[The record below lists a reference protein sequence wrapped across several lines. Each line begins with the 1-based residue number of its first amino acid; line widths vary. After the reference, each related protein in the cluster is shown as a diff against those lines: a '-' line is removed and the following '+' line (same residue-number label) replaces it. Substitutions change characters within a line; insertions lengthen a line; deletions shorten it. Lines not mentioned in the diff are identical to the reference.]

1 MKKTLAFFAVLA
13 CILTAQAQKKN
24 FSYQFYGFV
33 RGDLFYNTRA
43 NQAPVDGN
51 FYLYPLDKDLDDNGK
66 DINATPNGSFY
77 TFTTR
82 LGVDMQGPKVGKA
95 ETSAKV
101 EMDFGGFSS
110 STTMLRIRQAYVK
123 LDWKRVG
130 VLIGQTWHPLF
141 GKVVPDVLNLSTGA
155 PFQPFNRE
163 PQIAVSYRSGAW
175 EWTGAALWQ
184 LQYTSSGPNGSSES
198 YLKNSC
204 VPEIYVGADY
214 RNPSWT
220 AGIGFHLI
228 SLKPRTSSVVVDEAG
243 NEHRYRVNERMTTCS
258 WEGHVQYQSCKWR
271 VAAKTMLASCLDHT
285 ALLGGYGISGID
297 PVTGE
302 REYTP
307 FRHSTSWI
315 NLTCGNRCKIHL
327 YAGYTKNLGSTKP
340 LVSGEK
346 YGVGLDIDQLCS
358 GNIAFSYN
366 LPHWQFGVE
375 YVPSTAWYGQTD
387 LSDGKVVHTHTVTN
401 HRVLGLMIYY
411 F

>member
-163 PQIAVSYRSGAW
+163 PQIAVSYRTIA
-175 EWTGAALWQ
+175 TDCF
-184 LQYTSSGPNGSSES
+184 
-198 YLKNSC
+198 YLANSAEGNMKKNWIQ
-204 VPEIYVGADY
+204 EA
-214 RNPSWT
+214 
-220 AGIGFHLI
+220 IGFHGLCI
-228 SLKPRTSSVVVDEAG
+228 FMKKQDFVPR
-243 NEHRYRVNERMTTCS
+243 
-258 WEGHVQYQSCKWR
+258 
-271 VAAKTMLASCLDHT
+271 
-285 ALLGGYGISGID
+285 
-297 PVTGE
+297 
-302 REYTP
+302 
-307 FRHSTSWI
+307 
-315 NLTCGNRCKIHL
+315 
-327 YAGYTKNLGSTKP
+327 
-340 LVSGEK
+340 
-346 YGVGLDIDQLCS
+346 
-358 GNIAFSYN
+358 
-366 LPHWQFGVE
+366 
-375 YVPSTAWYGQTD
+375 
-387 LSDGKVVHTHTVTN
+387 DGKEVAVTYIRQLGAYWKLCKFISEITDSERDEIISCAESATSETLN
-401 HRVLGLMIYY
+401 YALQDLQEPQNLRNNLENIIAAFQEKELDYTRLQKGCDRVKSYLTED
-411 F
+411 